1 MLFLI
6 FYNSCVLGSQY
17 DLFVVQRVKQK
28 NLENK
33 IYVMN
38 FEKVT
43 FDHSLLAI
51 ILNLLNLQLVMLL
64 HCSVWHV
71 MIIKKTQVEACLPT
85 ICFTVFDEI
94 TACACCHKDF
104 YVRQLI

>member
-64 HCSVWHV
+64 HCSAWHV
-71 MIIKKTQVEACLPT
+71 MMMIKKK
-85 ICFTVFDEI
+85 
-94 TACACCHKDF
+94 HKSRLVYQPF
-104 YVRQLI
+104 VSLSLMR